1 MLKNAIKELK
11 KKLCEITPSSCIL
24 SLKGSNLWSTV
35 FDVEA
40 KKERLKIL
48 EKNSE
53 SLDFWRNKIVALEQ
67 QRETAQIKDSI
78 NLFNQLK
85 EEVNDLSELAKY
97 VASDDEEKD
106 LSEKL
111 KLAEFNVNQQIQKLF
126 LTGKHDSRPAIMT
139 IQSGAGGR
147 DAEDWTAML
156 LRMYQKYCE
165 QKGWLCKILSQNFT
179 EGGGPEGRIGVK
191 EAVLAVKG
199 EMAYGLLKRETGAH
213 RLVRLSP
220 FSAKQ
225 LRHTSFAQVEVI
237 PQISDKE
244 YDINIKPDDLKLE
257 TFHSAGHGGQNVN
270 KRETAVR
277 LTHLPT
283 GLIASSQIERTQIMN
298 KKIAMNFLLAKLA
311 ALREVQRKQ
320 EVQDEKSRMSNETGG
335 NKKRTADF
343 GQQIRSYVLH
353 PYKLVKDHRTGYETG
368 KAEAVLNGD
377 LDNFIEAGMKI

>member
-1 MLKNAIKELK
+1 M
-11 KKLCEITPSSCIL
+11 
-24 SLKGSNLWSTV
+24 
-35 FDVEA
+35 
-40 KKERLKIL
+40 
-48 EKNSE
+48 
-53 SLDFWRNKIVALEQ
+53 DFWQNKTIASEQ
-67 QRETAQIKDSI
+67 WREIAQIKESI
-78 NLFNQLK
+78 NSFDQLK
-85 EEVNDLSELAKY
+85 KEVNDLNELAQY
-97 VASDDEEKD
+97 IASDDEEKD

-111 KLAEFNVNQQIQKLF
+111 KLAEFNINRQIQKLF
-126 LTGKHDSRPAIMT
+126 LAGKYDAYPAIMT

-191 EAVLAVKG
+191 EAVLIIKG
-199 EMAYGLLKRETGAH
+199 GMAYGLLKRETGAH

-237 PQISDKE
+237 PQISDRE
-244 YDINIKPDDLKLE
+244 YDAGIKPDDLKLE
-257 TFHSAGHGGQNVN
+257 TFRSAGHGGQNVN

-311 ALREVQRKQ
+311 ALREIQKKQ
-320 EVQDEKSRMSNETGG
+320 EIKDESSKMRNEIGS

-343 GQQIRSYVLH
+343 GRQIRSYVLH
-353 PYKLVKDHRTGYETG
+353 PYKLAKDHRSGYETG
-368 KAEAVLNGD
+368 NIEAVLNGD
-377 LDNFIEAGMKI
+377 LDNFINAEIKV